1 MRILLVAALVGLSV
15 SACSTQRQTVGTAS
29 GVAAGAIVAGPV
41 GAVVG
46 GVVGAAATAPGA
58 GTCYVTDRRGR
69 ILTDRWGNPRLRRC

>member
-1 MRILLVAALVGLSV
+1 MRIMVLAVLLGLSV

-46 GVVGAAATAPGA
+46 GAIGAAATAPGT
-58 GTCYVTDRRGR
+58 GTCYVTTRRGR
-69 ILTDRWGNPRLRRC
+69 IVTDRWGNPRVRRC